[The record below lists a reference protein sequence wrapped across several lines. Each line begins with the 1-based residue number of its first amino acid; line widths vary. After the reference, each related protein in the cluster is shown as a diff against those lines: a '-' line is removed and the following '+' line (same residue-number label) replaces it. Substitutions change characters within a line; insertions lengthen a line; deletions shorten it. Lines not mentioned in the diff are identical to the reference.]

1 MKRFASRLCLKRRD
15 SEYPKCWTFEIVN
28 NLAVFQEASL
38 ESSMVSY
45 PYSTQHVHELS
56 LFCNLACIYLC
67 TRVLAR
73 PVQYPTVIFT
83 PRGSRVKLNICAIS
97 GYRII
102 VDGVLVLIL
111 TCTPRFYDSTF
122 GLLLLLM
129 WTLLSKKLQNFNIIV
144 MIIHCAGLCFKCKVS
159 MHGLVPLCW
168 KLCGRA
174 TQPGNE
180 ANGHTCS
187 VHCMDQS
194 GTINFR
200 FVCSTYM
207 YTLRA
212 IFTLQ
217 GCMHLSVVSC

>member
-56 LFCNLACIYLC
+56 FCNLACIYLC
-67 TRVLAR
+67 TRVLAIGQCSI
-73 PVQYPTVIFT
+73 PLSFLHPTGVVLNSIYVQSQ
-83 PRGSRVKLNICAIS
+83 G
-97 GYRII
+97 RII

-111 TCTPRFYDSTF
+111 TCTPQFYDNTF
-122 GLLLLLM
+122 GLILLLM

-194 GTINFR
+194 GTINLR